1 MQAFNTREVVMSAVD
16 NVLGAV
22 LHDQGDVN
30 PDLFIGLPFQLSCD
44 KVSAD
49 WLGELDFVCPHF
61 GDLNELRKLAESA
74 PSESAKTW
82 LDGIISSREFHGIM
96 TQKSI

>member
-1 MQAFNTREVVMSAVD
+1 MSTIDSVRG
-16 NVLGAV
+16 LV

-44 KVSAD
+44 AASAD
-49 WLGELDFVCPHF
+49 WLAELDFVCPHF

-82 LDGIISSREFHGIM
+82 LNGIISSREFHETM
-96 TQKSI
+96 TPKLN